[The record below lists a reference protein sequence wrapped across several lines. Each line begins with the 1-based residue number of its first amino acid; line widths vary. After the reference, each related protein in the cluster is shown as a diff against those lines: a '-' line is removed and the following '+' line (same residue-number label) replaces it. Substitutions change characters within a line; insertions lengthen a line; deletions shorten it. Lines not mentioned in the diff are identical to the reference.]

1 MTTAHIPVLLN
12 ESIAALSLKT
22 DGVYVDATLGG
33 GSHSHAILSDS
44 ANVKLYAFDQDST
57 ATRKTEAYLAEFR
70 DRLTIICANFANMR
84 TQLALRK
91 VKQIDGILFD
101 LGMSSDQLDTSGR
114 GFSYVADDSLDMRMD
129 ILTETTAADIVNN
142 SSREEL
148 HKIFFEYGEERESGK
163 IAAAI
168 VRLRQDSPV
177 STSGMLAKII
187 DDTVTS
193 HRKNK
198 AKARIF
204 QALRIAVNKELEVLQ
219 SALED
224 AVHLLN
230 PTGRIVVL
238 SYHSL
243 EDRIV
248 KHFFREQEKDCIC
261 PSFLPVCQCSKQSV
275 LKVITRKPITPTGK
289 EIEENPR
296 ARSAKMRIAE
306 KKARTA

>member
-1 MTTAHIPVLLN
+1 
-12 ESIAALSLKT
+12 
-22 DGVYVDATLGG
+22 
-33 GSHSHAILSDS
+33 
-44 ANVKLYAFDQDST
+44 
-57 ATRKTEAYLAEFR
+57 
-70 DRLTIICANFANMR
+70 
-84 TQLALRK
+84 
-91 VKQIDGILFD
+91 
-101 LGMSSDQLDTSGR
+101 
-114 GFSYVADDSLDMRMD
+114 VADDSLDMRMD